1 MRRLL
6 RSLVM
11 LTGLVPVPLAAQ
23 ARDSGAFVVRLGDDT
38 IAVERYVRTPSLL
51 VIESV
56 SRLPQTRR
64 TRLIVQRGE
73 DGRVLSYEYTN
84 APPTG
89 GGGAREIVT
98 TAEYRGDSIRVVV
111 AQGANGPRIRTIAGA
126 RDMLPLISPIY
137 STHAV
142 AITDARQHGDTIL
155 RLAGMQRPVF
165 YRLRFAGDTA
175 YLTGDGDAGVL
186 KAALDD
192 RGVAVLD
199 GTGTTFK
206 VIVTRADWF
215 EPDSVARRFAEE
227 DARGRALGVLSPRDT
242 VRARISGAALTV
254 AYGRP
259 LMRGRT
265 IFGALVPFDQVWRT
279 GANAATELTTDRALV
294 IEDDTIPAGRYS
306 IWTIPGRERW
316 ILIINGQTGQ
326 WGTSYDPALDV
337 ARIEIPVEA
346 VSVPAEQFT
355 IDIVEEHNRG
365 ALRFTWDRTRAVAH
379 FLVDRTDR

>member
-1 MRRLL
+1 MTRLL

-11 LTGLVPVPLAAQ
+11 LAGLVPAPLAAQ
-23 ARDSGAFVVRLGDDT
+23 ARDSGAFVVRLGNDT
-38 IAVERYVRTPSLL
+38 LAVERYVRTSSLL

-73 DGRVLSYEYTN
+73 NGRVLSYEYVN
-84 APPTG
+84 APPPG

-111 AQGANGPRIRTIAGA
+111 AQGANGSRIRTIAGA
-126 RDMLPLISPIY
+126 PDMLPLISPIY

-142 AITDARQHGDTIL
+142 AITDARQRGDTIL
-155 RLAGMQRPVF
+155 RLAGMQKPVL

-175 YLTGDGDAGVL
+175 YLTGDGDVGIL

-206 VIVTRADWF
+206 VIVTRAEWF
-215 EPDSVARRFAEE
+215 EPDSVARRFAGA

-242 VRARISGAALTV
+242 VRARIAGAALTV

-259 LMRGRT
+259 TMRGRT

-294 IEDDTIPAGRYS
+294 IGDHTIPAGRYS

-326 WGTSYDPALDV
+326 WGTSYDPARDV

-355 IDIVEEHNRG
+355 IDIVEERNGG
-365 ALRFTWDRTRAVAH
+365 ALRFTWDRTRAAAY